1 MLIITQTALEQ
12 GFLYALIAMALFL
25 SYRILDIADLTT
37 DGCFVLGAAVSV
49 TVTAAG
55 HPILAIFAAMLAG
68 ACAGFVTAF
77 LQTKLG
83 VPSILAGII
92 TNTGLYTVNLMAM
105 GWKSNQSLLGG
116 RTVFTML
123 RDRGIGGDWYELLL
137 AASVTILAGLLLV
150 LFLGTRMGLSIRATG
165 DNPDMVRAS
174 SLNPSFTITVGLCL
188 ANVLTALSGAVVG
201 QYQKTV
207 DINSGTGIVVIGLAC
222 LIIGETL
229 LGRRSVK
236 KGVIAA
242 ILGSIVY
249 RFIYAIVFYTK
260 IVPVECLK
268 LLTAVI
274 VALAIASPSIRRWFA
289 FQKRKMSARTKEGA

>member
-1 MLIITQTALEQ
+1 MLIITQTALEL
-12 GFLYALIAMALFL
+12 GFLYALVAMALFL

-55 HPILAIFAAMLAG
+55 HPVLAIFAAMLAG

-83 VPSILAGII
+83 VPSILAGIV
-92 TNTGLYTVNLMAM
+92 TNTGLYTINLMAM

-116 RTVFTML
+116 KTVFTML
-123 RDRGIGGDWYELLL
+123 RETGIGGEWYELLL
-137 AASVTILAGLLLV
+137 AAFVTLLAGLLLV

-174 SLNPSFTITVGLCL
+174 SLNPSFTITIGLCL
-188 ANVLTALSGAVVG
+188 ANMLTALSGAIVG

-229 LGRRSVK
+229 LGK

-268 LLTAVI
+268 LLTAII
-274 VALAIASPSIRRWFA
+274 VALAIAAPSIQKWA
-289 FQKRKMSARTKEGA
+289 TFQKRKMAARNKEGV

>member
-1 MLIITQTALEQ
+1 MLIITQTALEL
-12 GFLYALIAMALFL
+12 GFLYALVAMALFL

-55 HPILAIFAAMLAG
+55 HPILGVFAAMLAG

-83 VPSILAGII
+83 VPSILAGIV

-116 RTVFTML
+116 KTIFTML
-123 RDRGIGGDWYELLL
+123 REAGIGGDWYELLL
-137 AASVTILAGLLLV
+137 AAFITILAGVLLT
-150 LFLGTRMGLSIRATG
+150 LFLGTRIGLSIRATG

-174 SLNPSFTITVGLCL
+174 SLNPSFTVTVGLCL
-188 ANVLTALSGAVVG
+188 ANVLTALSGAIVG

-268 LLTAVI
+268 LLTAII
-274 VALAIASPSIRRWFA
+274 VALAIAAPSIQKWA
-289 FQKRKMSARTKEGA
+289 TFQKRKMAARNKEGV